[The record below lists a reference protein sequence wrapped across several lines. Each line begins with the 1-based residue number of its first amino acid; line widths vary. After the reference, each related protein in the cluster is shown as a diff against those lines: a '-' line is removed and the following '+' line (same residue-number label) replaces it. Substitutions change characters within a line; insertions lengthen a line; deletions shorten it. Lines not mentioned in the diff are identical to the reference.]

1 MQFKVGEKKH
11 ILFFTLEC
19 VSYCCR
25 DLGDVSALVS
35 LYLEIQTKM

>member
-1 MQFKVGEKKH
+1 MQFKVGEKKT
-11 ILFFTLEC
+11 FFTLEC
-19 VSYCCR
+19 VSYYCR